1 MALFVH
7 WNTVSTTHTH
17 IASCTVR
24 DLYCLC
30 NPIIPYYTA
39 SHLSP
44 TTPVTHH
51 TCHTLHLHPPHLSHS
66 APVTH
71 HTCHHYTCPHY
82 TCPHHTCHTLHLSPT
97 TPVTTTHLSPPHTF
111 HLQDLP
117 PSTPITLHTYHPS
130 HLSPSTLTTLHTY
143 HPHINSV
150 IQALFKL
157 QTVHCERLAQA
168 RQLVLVGGGMLQA
181 PLRNH

>member
-51 TCHTLHLHPPHLSHS
+51 TCHTLHLSPTT
-66 APVTH
+66 PVTLC
-71 HTCHHYTCPHY
+71 TFT
-82 TCPHHTCHTLHLSPT
+82 HHTCHTLHLSPT
-97 TPVTTTHLSPPHTF
+97 TPVTTTPVPTTPVILCTCHPPHLSPPHTF

-117 PSTPITLHTYHPS
+117 PSTPITLHTYHPP
-130 HLSPSTLTTLHTY
+130 HLPPFTPITLHTY
-143 HPHINSV
+143 HPPHLSPSHKQCYSSI
-150 IQALFKL
+150 IQTPDCSL
-157 QTVHCERLAQA
+157 
-168 RQLVLVGGGMLQA
+168 
-181 PLRNH
+181 